1 LRQNDGTDW
10 SQADDVATLQ
20 AGGRGFE
27 SHRLHSRKSRL
38 WSIGPVHDSAED
50 LPFHER
56 EQFVGAVP
64 YVCLDGGGG
73 SAMSR
78 VQVVEDHV
86 LEGCSVERV
95 TALTARA
102 QPATKH
108 DFVRGSRRLARFV
121 VYVVTDSDVKGA
133 QREPPATS
141 CRADGVAYRS
151 PAIRPRFVKPSAALA
166 SFSRS

>member
-1 LRQNDGTDW
+1 M
-10 SQADDVATLQ
+10 
-20 AGGRGFE
+20 
-27 SHRLHSRKSRL
+27 
-38 WSIGPVHDSAED
+38 WSIGPLHESAED
-50 LPFHER
+50 LPFDER

-64 YVCLDGGGG
+64 HVGVDGGGG
-73 SAMSR
+73 SAVCR

-86 LEGCSVERV
+86 LEGCGVERV

-102 QPATKH
+102 QPATEH

-121 VYVVTDSDVKGA
+121 VYVVADSDVKRA
-133 QREPPATS
+133 HREPPATS

-166 SFSRS
+166 SFSMS